1 MACDYNI
8 SNIDEDP
15 EFTDLHSFTATTT
28 TLIAFFFI
36 GLYIQIKIIIVS
48 MREKGVNWKVNIVH
62 SIVMITFFGV
72 RISFEIVTY
81 FIPSLHLYTGSWFC
95 YLTLFVNQFGAASLL
110 SHSLVVAIYKYIYVM
125 HNDFILSIGENKA
138 SSISALISILLPLVL
153 GTSFTARPSSFLSYS
168 SVLNCLAMTVEK
180 DTHAHV
186 PWSRIFKNYFTCG
199 FVDSTDHKGN
209 NLWNQVINVITI
221 LGCSLTSALLVLI
234 LLNIFE
240 VICYCRLFAFARR

>member
-1 MACDYNI
+1 MACAHNI

-15 EFTDLHSFTATTT
+15 KYIDLHSFTAATT
-28 TLIAFFFI
+28 TLIALFFI

-62 SIVMITFFGV
+62 TIVMITFFGV
-72 RISFEIVTY
+72 RISFEIATY

-138 SSISALISILLPLVL
+138 GSISAWISIAMPLVL
-153 GTSFTARPSSFLSYS
+153 GISFTARPSSFLSYS
-168 SVLNCLAMTVEK
+168 SVLSCLAMKIEK
-180 DTHAHV
+180 DNHAHV
-186 PWSRIFKNYFTCG
+186 PWSRKVKTYFTCG
-199 FVDSTDHKGN
+199 FLVSTDHKGN
-209 NLWNQVINVITI
+209 KIWNQVINVIAV

-234 LLNIFE
+234 MLNIFE
-240 VICYCRLFAFARR
+240 VLCYCRLFAFARR

>member
-8 SNIDEDP
+8 SNMDEDP
-15 EFTDLHSFTATTT
+15 ESIDLHSFTAAIT
-28 TLIAFFFI
+28 TLLVFFFI

-62 SIVMITFFGV
+62 SIVMMTFFGV

-95 YLTLFVNQFGAASLL
+95 YLTLFVNQFGVASVL

-138 SSISALISILLPLVL
+138 SSISAWISILLPLVL
-153 GTSFTARPSSFLSYS
+153 GISFTARPSSFLSYS
-168 SVLNCLAMTVEK
+168 SVLNCLAMKVEK
-180 DTHAHV
+180 DTHANV
-186 PWSRIFKNYFTCG
+186 PWSRIFKYYFTCG
-199 FVDSTDHKGN
+199 FADSTDHTRYKLF
-209 NLWNQVINVITI
+209 NLFINIIAI
-221 LGCSLTSALLVLI
+221 LGCSLTSALLVVI
-234 LLNIFE
+234 VLNILE
-240 VICYCRLFAFARR
+240 VVCYCRLFAFARR